1 MHSPST
7 QDLLAAWEH
16 GRAVPEQTSR
26 ALALLAA
33 AHTDVPP
40 GEIAR
45 LSIGTRD
52 RLLLSLR
59 RMMFGSRLK
68 AVTLCPACQASL
80 ELEFDADDISVAP
93 LDRTELPEGAE
104 QLSLSHDGYHI
115 SFRLPN
121 SLDLLALPKDG
132 PVDENMRVL
141 VERLLIRAFHDD
153 REMPAVE
160 LPPAVVNALGRRISL
175 ADPQAEVRLNLSCA
189 ECGANWRAPFDIVSY
204 LWCEI
209 DTWAMRVLRDVHR
222 LARAY
227 GWPEDDILA
236 LSPTRR
242 QRYLEMLDE

>member
-1 MHSPST
+1 MHSPSI
-7 QDLLAAWEH
+7 QDLLTAWEH
-16 GRAVPEQTSR
+16 GRAAPRRGWSAV
-26 ALALLAA
+26 ALLAA

-45 LSIGTRD
+45 LTIGTRD

-59 RMMFGSRLK
+59 RMMFGSRME
-68 AVTLCPACQASL
+68 AVTLCPACHASL

-93 LDRTELPEGAE
+93 LDRTKLHEGAE
-104 QLSLSHDGYHI
+104 QLSLSHDGYDI

-132 PVDENMRVL
+132 LVDENTRVL
-141 VERLLIRAFHDD
+141 VERLLIRALHDG
-153 REMPAVE
+153 REMPAAE
-160 LPPAVVNALGRRISL
+160 LPPAVVDALGQRIAL

-209 DTWAMRVLRDVHR
+209 DAWAMRLLRDVHR
-222 LARAY
+222 LARVY
-227 GWPEDDILA
+227 GWPEADILA
-236 LSPTRR
+236 IGPTRR
-242 QRYLEMLDE
+242 QCYLDMLDE